1 MSYQDPEPVDPYGSP
16 EAKGPAAWH
25 APASQDEKTWAM
37 LCHLSALAGLVIPVG
52 NIVAPLVVWL
62 IKKDEMPLV
71 DDQGKEA
78 LNFQLTIMFAMIAAG
93 ILTFLCIG
101 ALLMPV
107 IMVLDLVFSI
117 IACVKASNG
126 EDYRYPLC
134 IRLVK

>member
-1 MSYQDPEPVDPYGSP
+1 MDENVEPAEQNSENAPVSEEPRTPQPRPEVSQN
-16 EAKGPAAWH
+16 AKNLG
-25 APASQDEKTWAM
+25 M
-37 LCHLSALAGLVIPVG
+37 LCHLLGLITNFLG
-52 NIVAPLVVWL
+52 PLILWL
-62 IKKDEMPLV
+62 LKKDE
-71 DDQGKEA
+71 DTFIDSQGKEA

-107 IMVLDLVFSI
+107 IMVLDIVFSI

>member
-1 MSYQDPEPVDPYGSP
+1 MDENVEPAEQDSESTAVPGEPQPPQPKPEVSQN
-16 EAKGPAAWH
+16 AKNL
-25 APASQDEKTWAM
+25 AM
-37 LCHLSALAGLVIPVG
+37 LCHLLGLITNFLG
-52 NIVAPLVVWL
+52 PLILWL
-62 IKKDEMPLV
+62 LKKE
-71 DDQGKEA
+71 DDAFIDSNGKEA

-107 IMVLDLVFSI
+107 IMVLDIVFSI